1 MQTKDTLLALRKKLG
16 LTQDEF
22 AEKLLLTRQ
31 AVSRWENGETVPN
44 TDTLKLI
51 SETFQVSI
59 DYLLGRPPAICQS
72 CGMPMYEDS
81 EKGTEGDGSRA
92 EEYCTYCY
100 QGGKFLQDV
109 TMEEMAEHNL
119 QFLDQWNESAG
130 LHLTEEEARESLL
143 QFLPSLGRWKKAV
156 LE

>member
-1 MQTKDTLLALRKKLG
+1 MQTKDILSALRKKLG

-51 SETFQVSI
+51 SETFEVSI

-72 CGMPMYEDS
+72 CGMPIYEDS
-81 EKGTEGDGSRA
+81 EKGTEGDGSLSK
-92 EEYCTYCY
+92 EYCTYCY
-100 QGGKFLQDV
+100 QHGHFLQNV
-109 TMEEMAEHNL
+109 TMEGMVEHNL
-119 QFLDQWNESAG
+119 QFLEQWNESAG
-130 LHLTEEEARESLL
+130 LHMTEEEARESLL
-143 QFLPSLGRWKKAV
+143 QFLPSLSRWKKAV